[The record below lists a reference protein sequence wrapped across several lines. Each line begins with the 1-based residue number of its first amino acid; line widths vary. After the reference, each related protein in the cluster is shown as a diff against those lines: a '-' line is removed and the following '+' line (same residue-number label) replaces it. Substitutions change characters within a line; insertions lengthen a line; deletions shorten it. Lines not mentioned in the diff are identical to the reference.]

1 MDYNQCNFAT
11 KAIKAGHSPSSAMG
25 AVSVPIYET
34 STFSF
39 PGAQQYVDTV
49 TRSLNYERDAFF
61 YCRLGN
67 PTVQALEE
75 RMAVLEGAEDA
86 VVTASGMG
94 AVNATLLSLLRAGDH
109 FVVADDMFVE
119 TMKSVNQVYPEKGI
133 EADFVD
139 MTDIHA
145 IQRKIRP
152 NTKLIY
158 LELLSNPHLKLLD
171 LTKIADLAHRNNLLL
186 VVDNTFLSPYL
197 LRPLAYGADIVLH
210 SGTKYL
216 CGHGDALLGVV
227 SGKKSLMDNVRKW
240 MILLGSNASPFNAW
254 LGLRGIWTLPLRMKK
269 QSENALEIAEFLE
282 KHEEVEWIRYPGLAS
297 HPQHNLAEEYLDGG
311 FGGMVSF
318 RLKGGFDSVLRFA
331 DALQMILI
339 ATSLGDVVTLLLP
352 VETDPGLIRLSIGCE
367 DVEDL
372 KKDLALGFAALH
384 DQ

>member
-1 MDYNQCNFAT
+1 MDYNQYSFST
-11 KAIKAGHSPSSAMG
+11 KAIKAGHNPNSAMG
-25 AVSVPIYET
+25 SVSVPIYET

-39 PGAQQYVDTV
+39 PSAQQYVDTV
-49 TRSLNYERDAFF
+49 TRSLNYEKESFF
-61 YCRLGN
+61 YSRLGN
-67 PTVQALEE
+67 PTIEVLEE
-75 RMAVLEGAEDA
+75 RMAALEGAEDA

-94 AVNATLLSLLRAGDH
+94 AVNATLLSLLNTGDH
-109 FVVADDMFVE
+109 FIAADDMFIE
-119 TMKSVNQVYPEKGI
+119 TIKSVNQVYPEKGI
-133 EADFVD
+133 EADLVD
-139 MTDIHA
+139 MTNIA
-145 IQRKIRP
+145 SIQEKIRP

-171 LTKIADLAHRNNLLL
+171 LPRIAELAHRNNLLL

-197 LRPLAYGADIVLH
+197 IKPLAYGADIVLH

-227 SGKKSLMDNVRKW
+227 SGRKNLIDKVRKW

-254 LGLRGIWTLPLRMKK
+254 LGLRGVSTLPLRLKK

-282 KHEEVEWIRYPGLAS
+282 KHHEVEWIRYPGLPS
-297 HPQHNLAEEYLDGG
+297 HPQHDLAEKYLHDGC
-311 FGGMVSF
+311 GGMVSF
-318 RLKGGFDSVLRFA
+318 RLKGGYDAVLQFA

-384 DQ
+384 E